1 MIQRV
6 LIANRGEI
14 AVRIIRACRELG
26 MKTVAVYSQAD
37 ENSLHVQLA
46 DEAICIGPPPAGQSY
61 LKIANIISAAE
72 IADVDAIHPGYGFLA
87 ENAHF
92 AEICRNC
99 KINFIG
105 PSPENINRMGDKN
118 VARETALKAGVPI
131 TPGSDGVIANK
142 EEALK
147 WAQRIGYPVL
157 LKASAGG
164 GGKGMRLAHNDVSL
178 VQAFM
183 TASAEAERAFGN
195 ASMYMEKFVETARH
209 IEVQLIADHHGNVV
223 HLGER
228 DCSIQRRHQ
237 KLIEEAQSPVLDAD
251 TRKRIHRAAVK
262 LAENV
267 GYRNAGTVEFLY
279 DAKDREFYFMEMNTR
294 IQVEHPV
301 SEEITGVDLIKEQ
314 LLVASGEKLSV
325 SQRDIRFEGHS
336 IEFRVNA
343 EDPHR
348 QFTPS
353 PGLVEWLHF
362 PGGHGVRID
371 SHVYSGY
378 EISPYYDSMIAK
390 IIVHAPDREQAI
402 HRMSRALSEFMI
414 EGVQT
419 TVPLGIALLLDSRF
433 SRGEYTT
440 KFLDEYLAEGAFAAP
455 EKSNR

>member
-1 MIQRV
+1 MIKRLLV
-6 LIANRGEI
+6 ANRGEI

-26 MKTVAVYSQAD
+26 VKTVAVYSEAD
-37 ENSLHVQLA
+37 ESSLHAQLA
-46 DEAICIGPPPAGQSY
+46 DEAICIGPAPAAQSY

-72 IADVDAIHPGYGFLA
+72 ITDVDAIHPGYGFLS

-92 AEICRNC
+92 AEICQNC
-99 KINFIG
+99 KIIFIG
-105 PSPENINRMGDKN
+105 PSPDNINRMGDKAM
-118 VARETALKAGVPI
+118 ARETALKAGVPV
-131 TPGSDGVIANK
+131 TPGSDGLIHNK

-147 WAQRIGYPVL
+147 WAQKVGYPVL
-157 LKASAGG
+157 LKATAGG
-164 GGKGMRLAHNDVSL
+164 GGKGMRHAHNDVSL

-195 ASMYMEKFVETARH
+195 SGMYMEKFVESARH

-237 KLIEEAQSPVLDAD
+237 KLIEEAPSPILSAD

-262 LAENV
+262 LAESV

-279 DAKDREFYFMEMNTR
+279 DANTNEFYFMEMNTR

-301 SEEITGVDLIKEQ
+301 SEEITGIDLIKEQ
-314 LLVASGEKLSV
+314 IRVASGERLSF
-325 SQRDIRFEGHS
+325 SQKDVELDGHS

-343 EDPHR
+343 ENPYTN
-348 QFTPS
+348 FTPS
-353 PGLVEWLHF
+353 PGKVDWVHF

-378 EISPYYDSMIAK
+378 DISPYYDSMIGK
-390 IIVHAPDREQAI
+390 IIVHAPDRTQAI
-402 HRMSRALSEFMI
+402 HRMTRALSEFMI
-414 EGVQT
+414 EGPHT
-419 TVPLGIALLLDSRF
+419 TVPLGIAVLLDSRF
-433 SRGEYTT
+433 AQGNYTT
-440 KFLDEYLAEGAFAAP
+440 KFLDEYLAEGTFVAP
-455 EKSNR
+455 TNK

>member
-26 MKTVAVYSQAD
+26 VKSVAVYSQAD

-46 DEAICIGPPPAGQSY
+46 DEAICIGPAPAAQSY

-72 IADVDAIHPGYGFLA
+72 IADVDAIHPGYGFLS

-92 AEICRNC
+92 AEICKNC
-99 KINFIG
+99 NITFIG
-105 PSPENINRMGDKN
+105 PSADNISKMGDKS
-118 VARETALKAGVPI
+118 VARETAKKAGVAV
-131 TPGSDGVIANK
+131 TPGSEGLIRNK

-147 WAQRIGYPVL
+147 WAQSVGYPVL
-157 LKASAGG
+157 LKATAGG
-164 GGKGMRLAHNDVSL
+164 GGKGMRHAHNDVSL

-195 ASMYMEKFVETARH
+195 SGMYMEKFVESARH

-237 KLIEEAQSPVLDAD
+237 KLIEEAPSPILNAD

-262 LAENV
+262 IAEAV
-267 GYRNAGTVEFLY
+267 KYRNAGTVEFLY
-279 DAKDREFYFMEMNTR
+279 DAQSNEFYFMEMNTR

-301 SEEITGVDLIKEQ
+301 SEEITGIDLIKEQ
-314 LLVASGEKLSV
+314 IRVASGEPLSF
-325 SQRDIRFEGHS
+325 SQKDVVLNGHS

-343 EDPHR
+343 EDPYR
-348 QFTPS
+348 NFTPS
-353 PGLVEWLHF
+353 PGKVEWVHF

-378 EISPYYDSMIAK
+378 EVSPYYDSMIGK
-390 IIVHAPDREQAI
+390 IIVHAHDRTEAI
-402 HRMSRALSEFMI
+402 HRMTRALSEFMI
-414 EGVQT
+414 EGPST
-419 TVPLGIALLLDSRF
+419 TVPLGLAVLLDSRF
-433 SRGEYTT
+433 AKGDYTT
-440 KFLDEYLAEGAFAAP
+440 NFLDKYLAEGTFVLP
-455 EKSNR
+455 ENK